1 MKARIRRL
9 IQIAR
14 GRVCPVRRS
23 VSIEKRFYGN
33 EGGGFYVHPPVLN
46 EKSVICSFGIG
57 EDISFDRTAIERHG
71 CRVYGFDPTPKSI
84 AWLKLQPGLPAL
96 FEFFEWG
103 IAEKTGPVEFFL
115 PKNAN
120 HVSGSLLKQ
129 DWIDERRTVGVEM
142 RSWKDIVADLGLS
155 GIDVLKM
162 DIEGAEY
169 LVLEGILDGPVAVG
183 QILIEF
189 HDRLFKD
196 GKARTREALRKMKDH
211 GYEIFGVSESG
222 EEVSFIKAEILSR
235 RGGRG

>member
-1 MKARIRRL
+1 M
-9 IQIAR
+9 IQILR

-46 EKSVICSFGIG
+46 EKSIICSLGIG
-57 EDISFDRTAIERHG
+57 EDISFDRAAIEHHG
-71 CRVYGFDPTPKSI
+71 CRVYGFDPTPKSV
-84 AWLKLQPGLPAL
+84 AWLWRQTGLPAR

-103 IAEKTGPVEFFL
+103 IAEKTGPLEFFL

-129 DWIDERRTVGVEM
+129 DWIDERRTIRVEM
-142 RSWKDIVADLGLS
+142 KSWADIVAGLGRER
-155 GIDVLKM
+155 IDVLKM

-169 LVLEGILDGPVAVG
+169 LVLDGILNGPVPIG

-196 GKARTREALRKMKDH
+196 GKARTREALRKMKGH
-211 GYEIFGVSESG
+211 GYEIFGVSASG
-222 EEVSFIKAEILSR
+222 EEVSFIKADIASQ